1 MCLLSVIF
9 TAMSVEGYVG
19 YLSPVKM
26 SKNNSRYFT
35 GKIQL
40 SPEKISKF
48 VSFDSSLHEELKTA
62 ENRKYPVMM
71 INVNE
76 TSDSIQLNWNT
87 KIRKTAVNFEMRLED
102 TNDEKPL
109 KLADIKET
117 SDLVSIEVKVLET
130 REKCKQSVYGQE
142 KEKIIVSVADE
153 TKVMD
158 LTVWDKQ
165 IDQIVDNCF
174 YTLTYL
180 RVKKYM
186 NNVTLTTTPKSD
198 IFPLKEFENV
208 KTSDENRRTVVST
221 VELVEISRLQKCLSC
236 RKQVS
241 ATLDMKFV
249 RCLHCNMRQKTTSL
263 VNCISGTFTIIEDS
277 ELMKLK
283 CSENTLEKF
292 FT

>member
-19 YLSPVKM
+19 NLSPVKI
-26 SKNNSRYFT
+26 SRNNSRYFT

-48 VSFDSSLHEELKTA
+48 VSFHSSLHEELKTA
-62 ENRKYPVMM
+62 EKRKYPVMM
-71 INVNE
+71 INFNE
-76 TSDSIQLNWNT
+76 TSDLIQLNRNT

-117 SDLVSIEVKVLET
+117 SDFVSIEVKVLET

-142 KEKIIVSVADE
+142 KEMIIVSVADE

-165 IDQIVDNCF
+165 IDQIVDRLLLYF
-174 YTLTYL
+174 
-180 RVKKYM
+180 
-186 NNVTLTTTPKSD
+186 D
-198 IFPLKEFENV
+198 I
-208 KTSDENRRTVVST
+208 SS
-221 VELVEISRLQKCLSC
+221 
-236 RKQVS
+236 
-241 ATLDMKFV
+241 
-249 RCLHCNMRQKTTSL
+249 
-263 VNCISGTFTIIEDS
+263 S
-277 ELMKLK
+277 EKIYK
-283 CSENTLEKF
+283 
-292 FT
+292 